1 MEQEISRLQKEW
13 QAQLDL
19 VRQESDRVLGD
30 DEIKEFKTRIA
41 VLSEELESKQ

>member
-1 MEQEISRLQKEW
+1 MEQEIARLQKEW

-30 DEIKEFKTRIA
+30 DEVKEFRTRIA
-41 VLSEELESKQ
+41 VLTEELDSK